1 MTKCQAF
8 TKFVKKMRKSEKK
21 ARKEKYKIHEK
32 RKLGSQLEKLLFRC
46 PIKKCT
52 KIVNSVDKIV
62 KHVEFEHTPQGES
75 KFGLFVKILTSN
87 F

>member
-1 MTKCQAF
+1 
-8 TKFVKKMRKSEKK
+8 MRKSEKK

-32 RKLGSQLEKLLFRC
+32 RKLGSKLEKLLFRC

-52 KIVNSVDKIV
+52 KIVNSVDQIV

-75 KFGLFVKILTSN
+75 KFGLLIGAKMPN
-87 F
+87 FKSSWFS